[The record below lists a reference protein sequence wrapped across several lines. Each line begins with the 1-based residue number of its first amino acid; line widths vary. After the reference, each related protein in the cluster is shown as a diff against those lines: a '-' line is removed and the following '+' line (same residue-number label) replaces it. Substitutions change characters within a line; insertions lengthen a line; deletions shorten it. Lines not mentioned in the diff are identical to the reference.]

1 MVEEGTTP
9 GEDAGSTQPRV
20 VKKVVK
26 RTVVRPAAPQ
36 GSAPRPARPAA
47 PRATAVSRL
56 RGKDLR
62 PSDEPGT
69 TTEHSTEQPTAQ
81 AEPAGPTRSGPRTT
95 VDVGAALGS
104 ARDRVGDAAHAAGDL
119 ARRLGFAVRDKGED
133 AVWAVRDYRVP
144 MIPPLHASLVT
155 GLLVG
160 LVVTAGGWGCL
171 ALFTAI
177 RGTSA
182 GGAFWG
188 GLAVLVVVGVAYEL
202 GSRLLTAFG
211 VQQARSVLALSLMV
225 VAVLVMLFFLEPVDG
240 PWAWLVVPGLMVAT
254 VPLVQRFLVWAA
266 SDVPT
271 DDAHR

>member
-1 MVEEGTTP
+1 MVEEGATTP
-9 GEDAGSTQPRV
+9 EGEDSPQPRV

-36 GSAPRPARPAA
+36 GGTDRPARPPA

-62 PSDEPGT
+62 PSDDVPATPARPAAPE
-69 TTEHSTEQPTAQ
+69 ESTAP
-81 AEPAGPTRSGPRTT
+81 PRNGPRTT
-95 VDVGAALGS
+95 LDVGAALGS
-104 ARDRVGDAAHAAGDL
+104 ARERTTDALHGVAEV
-119 ARRLGFAVRDKGED
+119 ARRLGFAVRDRGED

-144 MIPPLHASLVT
+144 TIPPLHASLVT

-171 ALFTAI
+171 ALFSAI

-188 GLAVLVVVGVAYEL
+188 GLAVLVVVGIAYEI

-211 VQQARSVLALSLMV
+211 VQQARAVLALSLMV

-240 PWAWLVVPGLMVAT
+240 PWAWLVVPGLMVVT
-254 VPLVQRFLVWAA
+254 VPLVQRLLVWAA
-266 SDVPT
+266 TDVPP